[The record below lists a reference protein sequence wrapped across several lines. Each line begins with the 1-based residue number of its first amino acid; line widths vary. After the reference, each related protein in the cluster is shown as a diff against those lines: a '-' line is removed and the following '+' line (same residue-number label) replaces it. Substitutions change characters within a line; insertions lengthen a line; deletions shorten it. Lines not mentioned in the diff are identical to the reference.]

1 MIQEKHLKVEAIVLN
16 RSLRVTVDEL
26 CEMCRINREE
36 VIGMVEEGIID
47 PLGNSR
53 QEWRFHGYDIKKIQV
68 VLRLQRDLKVNLP
81 GAAVILDLLD
91 EIEEL
96 KKGRIKG

>member
-1 MIQEKHLKVEAIVLN
+1 MIQEKHLKVEAIVLY
-16 RSLRVTVDEL
+16 RSLQVTIDEL
-26 CEMCRINREE
+26 CEMCRINWEE

>member
-1 MIQEKHLKVEAIVLN
+1 MKVEAIVLN
-16 RSLRVTVDEL
+16 RSLQVTVDEL
-26 CEMCRINREE
+26 CEMCRISDEE
-36 VIGMVEEGIID
+36 IIRMVDEGIVE

-53 QEWRFHGYDIKKIQV
+53 QEWQFHGYDIKKIQV

-96 KKGRIKG
+96 KKGQKKG

>member
-16 RSLRVTVDEL
+16 RSLRVTVNEL
-26 CEMCRINREE
+26 CEMCRISREE

-53 QEWRFHGYDIKKIQV
+53 QEWRFQGYDIKKIQV
-68 VLRLQRDLKVNLP
+68 VLRLQRDLGVNLP

-96 KKGRIKG
+96 KKGRIKE